1 MTHQFELETSR
12 LLLRSVTPAF
22 IKSIF
27 AEKSEEEI
35 KSYFNTDEKGYL
47 HLESMNENGMEKHR
61 ISMFYFLLFDK
72 ETDSCIGE
80 CGFHTLNKT
89 HSRAELFYNLT
100 DISYRQKGL
109 MTEVVKVVI
118 DFGFEHLNLHRIEAL
133 VAIWNTASIKLL
145 ERYQFTK
152 EGTMREDYF
161 FEGNYEN
168 SECYSLLKQEWEKNC
183 GQK

>member
-22 IKSIF
+22 VKTIF

-35 KSYFNTDEKGYL
+35 KSYFKTDEKGFL
-47 HLESMNENGMEKHR
+47 HLKSMYENGMETHR

-72 ETDSCIGE
+72 ETLTCIGE
-80 CGFHTLNKT
+80 CGFHTWNKT
-89 HSRAELFYNLT
+89 HGRAELFYNLT
-100 DISYRQKGL
+100 DVSYRQKGL
-109 MTEVVKVVI
+109 MTEVVNLVI
-118 DFGFEHLNLHRIEAL
+118 DFGFDQLHLHRIEAL
-133 VAIWNTASIKLL
+133 VANWNTASIKLL

-161 FEGNYEN
+161 YEGNYES
-168 SECYSLLKQEWEKNC
+168 SECYSLLKQEWTKV
-183 GQK
+183 